1 MTNYNLQNKLL
12 FKFAFYMLHK
22 PFPLELVVCLGARPE
37 IWTLS
42 EYFGLKQVVVGR
54 MY

>member
-22 PFPLELVVCLGARPE
+22 PFLLELVVCLGARPE
-37 IWTLS
+37 MWTPS
-42 EYFGLKQVVVGR
+42 EYFGLKQVEVGR